1 MLFWREI
8 FRGVLDS
15 MRTNRI
21 RFLLT
26 LSGVIVGAASLVLL
40 SGLLAGGKEALMGAS
55 RSAAEEDLIEVR
67 DRDVPQKEARRTTR
81 PMSNGD
87 VETLD
92 VSPLL
97 EKARVVGMRRW
108 RTTAVWKKKR
118 KMIALVGTRMDS
130 LDLYRLTLAQ
140 GRFFSELDVQE
151 RRRVVVIGHRIWQDL
166 FDSPG
171 SLDGLELKTA
181 DGARFA
187 VIGVLSKKP
196 QMGGGDGPWQWD
208 SRALLP
214 DTTFQTALPQTIV
227 ERRGMDRIFVRLA
240 TVRDLAERIGA
251 VRAVVKS
258 TLLRRHYGVT
268 NFRISG
274 EDGNDGADKV
284 ILLVISLLIMGT
296 AIISLVVGGINVMNI
311 MLVSI
316 TERTREIGVR
326 RAVGAPRSLIMW
338 QFLAESTVTAGL
350 GGLLGVIIGAGL
362 TFTASVILTRVTGHW
377 TFHVVPWAPPL
388 ALGAAMFVGASFG
401 LYPAWRASRLDPVE
415 ALRFE

>member
-15 MRTNRI
+15 ASTNRI

-81 PMSNGD
+81 PIGKGD

-97 EKARVVGMRRW
+97 EEARVVGMRRW
-108 RTTAVWKKKR
+108 RTTATWMKKR
-118 KMIALVGTRMDS
+118 KAIALVGTRQDS
-130 LDLYRLTLAQ
+130 LDLYRLKLAR
-140 GRFFSELDVQE
+140 GRFFSEADVNE
-151 RRRVVVIGHRIWQDL
+151 RRRVTVVGHRIWEDL
-166 FDSPG
+166 FDG
-171 SLDGLELKTA
+171 AESLEGLEIKA

-187 VIGVLSKKP
+187 VIGVLAKKP

-208 SRALLP
+208 NRALLP
-214 DTTFQTALPQTIV
+214 DTTFATALPQTIV

-240 TVRDLAERIGA
+240 EVRGLAERIEA
-251 VRAVVKS
+251 VRSVVKS

-268 NFRISG
+268 NFRVSG
-274 EDGNDGADKV
+274 EDGGDGADKI

-296 AIISLVVGGINVMNI
+296 AVISLVVGGINVMNI
-311 MLVSI
+311 MRVSI

-338 QFLAESTVTAGL
+338 QFLAESTVTAAL
-350 GGLLGVIIGAGL
+350 GGLLGIIIGTGL
-362 TFTASVILTRVTGHW
+362 TYTASVILTRVVGDW

-388 ALGAAMFVGASFG
+388 ALGAAMFVGATFG